1 MTAYSYTGGTNCV
14 PLEIYFYIGEGG
26 NEYTEPVYLSTP
38 GSIGK
43 IGIWGAAV
51 EKTYWGGT
59 TYEGDMQYKSG
70 YIWLSSD
77 TAKDAAV
84 KLEFITSNEVYE
96 GWKAEGVNLNRMGLS
111 TQLKNGAAELKFC
124 SEGVCY
130 TVYLKNYINQAPA
143 PYQSTGS
150 ASVGLNQ
157 EYCLDL
163 GTVFYDLNGD
173 TMTYQ
178 VSINGAKAVK
188 IDENWSFCPS
198 ELGKMELV
206 FTASDGTLTSEPYTL
221 TLTVTELAVQIGDI
235 DGNGTINLKDATRL
249 LRYLAGWDV
258 EVHIAAAD
266 TNGDGK
272 VNMKDATHLM
282 KYLSNWA
289 VTLG

>member
-1 MTAYSYTGGTNCV
+1 M
-14 PLEIYFYIGEGG
+14 
-26 NEYTEPVYLSTP
+26 
-38 GSIGK
+38 
-43 IGIWGAAV
+43 
-51 EKTYWGGT
+51 
-59 TYEGDMQYKSG
+59 
-70 YIWLSSD
+70 
-77 TAKDAAV
+77 
-84 KLEFITSNEVYE
+84 
-96 GWKAEGVNLNRMGLS
+96 
-111 TQLKNGAAELKFC
+111 
-124 SEGVCY
+124 
-130 TVYLKNYINQAPA
+130 
-143 PYQSTGS
+143 
-150 ASVGLNQ
+150 
-157 EYCLDL
+157 DL